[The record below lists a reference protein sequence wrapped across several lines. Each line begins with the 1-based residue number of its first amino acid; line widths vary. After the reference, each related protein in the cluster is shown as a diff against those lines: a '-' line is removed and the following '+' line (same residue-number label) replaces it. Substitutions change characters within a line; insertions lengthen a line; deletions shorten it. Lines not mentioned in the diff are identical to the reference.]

1 MDHALG
7 RRELTSDAETSYPP
21 LLLPLL
27 LLLLLLLF
35 LLLVKRGSTS
45 RLGEGVGDRLRM
57 AEEIHVQGTR
67 VAENP

>member
-21 LLLPLL
+21 LLLPL